1 MLRIK
6 HNLFEKP
13 LFPLTVIEWSNLDP
27 NLRNENSF
35 HFFKNKI
42 LQFIKATLNS
52 FFNCHNLRGIKLVTR
67 LRTGLSH
74 MLEQKFKHSFQN
86 SLSPVWRRNT
96 GIEFCPHFFLY
107 YLLFQNERRILLL
120 YVKSVQI
127 RKHFW
132 SVCSCI
138 WTEYRKVRTRNNS
151 VFGHFSRS
159 AEQCYKYWE

>member
-1 MLRIK
+1 M
-6 HNLFEKP
+6 
-13 LFPLTVIEWSNLDP
+13 FPLTVIEWSNLDP

-67 LRTGLSH
+67 LRTGFSH
-74 MLEQKFKHSFQN
+74 LLEHKFKHSFQN

-96 GIEFCPHFFLY
+96 DIESCPHFFLY
-107 YLLFQNERRILLL
+107 YLLFQNERRILLH

-127 RKHFW
+127 GKHFW
-132 SVCSCI
+132 FVCSCI
-138 WTEYRKVRTRNNS
+138 WTEYRKIRTRNNS